1 MAASRARK
9 LVLGAQAVTAVVTAL
24 AASGCEASGGQLKN
38 TTEYAGLDEYTAIS
52 EARNVVYEESGDPES
67 PAHGRPL
74 VVMEATHGM
83 FDDGTPAWRIEFMTL
98 DKKPAGVC
106 AWVAQ
111 KRSTPLRETIEYLV
125 DRC

>member
-9 LVLGAQAVTAVVTAL
+9 LVRSAQAVAAFVVAL
-24 AASGCEASGGQLKN
+24 AASGCGSSTGQLKN
-38 TTEYAGLDEYTAIS
+38 TTEFAGLDKYTAIS
-52 EARNVVYEESGDPES
+52 EARNVVYEESGDPQS

-74 VVMEATHGM
+74 VVMEATHGT

-106 AWVAQ
+106 AWVAL

>member
-9 LVLGAQAVTAVVTAL
+9 LVLGAQAVTAIVTAL
-24 AASGCEASGGQLKN
+24 AASGCGASGGQLKN

-52 EARNVVYEESGDPES
+52 EARNVVYEESGDSRS

-74 VVMEATHGM
+74 VVMEATHGR

-98 DKKPAGVC
+98 DKEPAGVC

>member
-1 MAASRARK
+1 MAATRAHR
-9 LVLGAQAVTAVVTAL
+9 LVRDPRAVAALVAILAV
-24 AASGCEASGGQLKN
+24 SGCGGSGGQLKN
-38 TTEYAGLDEYTAIS
+38 TAEYAGLDQYTAIS
-52 EARNVVYEESGDPES
+52 EARNVVYDDSGNPES

-74 VVMEATHGM
+74 VVMEATRGA

-125 DRC
+125 ESC

>member
-1 MAASRARK
+1 MAGSGGRR
-9 LVLGAQAVTAVVTAL
+9 LVLNPRVFAL
-24 AASGCEASGGQLKN
+24 LATLMAASGCGGSGGQLKN

-52 EARNVVYEESGDPES
+52 EARNVVYDESGDPDS
-67 PAHGRPL
+67 PAHRRPL
-74 VVMEATHGM
+74 VVMEATPGA
-83 FDDGTPAWRIEFMTL
+83 FDDGTPAWRVEFMTL
-98 DKKPAGVC
+98 DRQPAGVC